1 MHVRVMLFALIA
13 AGIAVCLNPG
23 VPGGTSRAPTV
34 TPRAA
39 TEVVARLAALR
50 GDRAAQGL
58 FGQARRGEQMKSAC
72 IDGFRGACFAPGTS
86 DEVIQGVSSFLISQ
100 WELQQAQN
108 PAAREEGIAYFVTTG
123 WSSQGTPI
131 ALTWSMVPDG
141 LFIPSGVGEPGASS
155 TLFNS
160 MDLKFGGNRALWI
173 QRLTQSFDRWAA
185 VSGLTFTR
193 VTNGTDDWDDGASWG
208 TGNGAQRGH
217 IRISSKT
224 IDGSNNTLAYA
235 DFPSGGDI
243 VLDSGEN
250 WQSSSNSHRFLRNVM
265 MHELG
270 HSLGMFH
277 VCPLASTRLM
287 EPLLITS
294 FDGPRHDDIRAAH
307 RLYGDADE
315 PNDTSGTATDLGTL
329 GAGGTINR
337 GTLPNPTT
345 GSNPANSSSLCL
357 DAQADVDFYKFAIT
371 GSRTVSI
378 TITPVGQTYDNSQ
391 QNGNGSCSSGNSI
404 NSQSFGN
411 LAVQLR
417 DTNGSTVLASAD
429 VNPAGSP
436 ETISSFT
443 LTAAGTYFVRVFTA
457 SSLTQSQMYTLSV
470 TATATCV
477 QPSITSQPDSETVC
491 VGSPVTFSVT
501 ATGTEPL
508 SYQWRKGGVDI
519 GGANGS
525 SLNIASASVGD
536 VGNYTVFISNACG
549 NTTSAIA
556 SLSVQNPP
564 GIVTQPTSAI
574 ACVGADAV
582 FTVLASGGG
591 LEYQWRKGGIDIS
604 GANSAT
610 LDKFDVQTSDGGSY
624 DCVVTNSCGSITT
637 NSVNLTVRTPPVIV
651 THPTSEAACVG
662 DFISLSVVA
671 GGSTPRTFQWRKGG
685 NPIDGATDSI
695 LDFVPVSAADA
706 GNYDCVVTN
715 ACGSATTNTATITVL
730 AATVISDHPD
740 PVNVCTGGM
749 ASFSVTATG
758 QGTLS
763 YQWKRGVTNVGTNS
777 PSLTINPVGPGDAGN
792 YTCVVTGECGPAT
805 SNAAALTISTGP
817 SISVHP
823 SNATPCVG
831 QPASFSV
838 TASDVTGYQ
847 WRKNTNPI
855 GGANGP
861 SYSIPSVVAG
871 DVGNYDCVVSNACGS
886 VTSNAASLTIS
897 SGPSISVHP
906 ANASVCSGQPASFSV
921 TASDVT
927 GYQWR
932 KNTNPIGG
940 ANGPSYS
947 IPSAVVGDAGS
958 YDCVVSNACGS
969 VTSNA
974 ATLAVDAGPQITLH
988 PASATGCQNGQLT
1001 LTIAAT
1007 GSPVPTFQWRKGAA
1021 DIGGETGTSLTI
1033 DPVSAADA
1041 GSYDCV
1047 VSNACG
1053 SVTSN
1058 VAVVTV
1064 RLKADANCDG
1074 VVNNFDIDAFVVA
1087 IVSGQ
1092 SAWEALY
1099 SCDYVCANDVSRD
1112 GVVNNFDI
1120 DPFVQCIVSGECP

>member
-1 MHVRVMLFALIA
+1 MHVRVMLLALIA
-13 AGIAVCLNPG
+13 AAGAVVLNSG
-23 VPGGTSRAPTV
+23 SGRAVSPSPTLS
-34 TPRAA
+34 TPAA
-39 TEVVARLAALR
+39 AEVVARLTALR
-50 GDRAAQGL
+50 SDRAALGL
-58 FGQARRGEQMKSAC
+58 FGKAQRGEKMASAC

-86 DEVIQGVSSFLISQ
+86 EEVIQQVSAFLISQ
-100 WELQQAQN
+100 WELQQAHN
-108 PAAREEGIAYFVTTG
+108 PAAREDGIAYFVTSG

-131 ALTWSMVPDG
+131 ALTWSLVPDG

-173 QRLTQSFDRWAA
+173 QRIGQSFDRWAA
-185 VSGLTFTR
+185 VSGLSFTR

-208 TGNGAQRGH
+208 SGNSAQRGH
-217 IRISSKT
+217 IRIASKV
-224 IDGSNNTLAYA
+224 IDGSNGTLAYA

-277 VCPLASTRLM
+277 VCPLANTRLM

-307 RLYGDADE
+307 RLYGDDDE
-315 PNDTSGTATDLGTL
+315 SNDTSGTATDLGTL
-329 GAGGTINR
+329 AAGGTINR
-337 GTLPNPTT
+337 GTLPNPLT
-345 GSNPANSSSLCL
+345 GSNPANSSSLSL

-371 GSRTVSI
+371 GSRTVSV
-378 TITPVGQTYDNSQ
+378 TVTPVGQTYDNSQ
-391 QNGNGSCSSGNSI
+391 QNGNGSCSSGNQI

-411 LAVQLR
+411 LAIQLR

-429 VNPAGSP
+429 VNPAGSG

-457 SSLTQSQMYTLSV
+457 SALTQSQMYTLSV

-477 QPSITSQPDSETVC
+477 QPSITSQPDSETLC

-519 GGANGS
+519 GGATS
-525 SLNIASASVGD
+525 SSHTIPSVAAGD

-549 NTTSAIA
+549 NTTSAVA
-556 SLSVQNPP
+556 TLSVQNPP
-564 GIVTQPTSAI
+564 GIVTQPSSAI
-574 ACVGADAV
+574 ACVGADSA

-591 LEYQWRKGGIDIS
+591 LEYQWRKAGIDIS

-610 LDKFDVQTSDGGSY
+610 LDKLNIQTADAGSY
-624 DCVVTNSCGSITT
+624 DCVVSNSCGSITT

-651 THPTSEAACVG
+651 THPSNEVGCVD
-662 DFISLSVVA
+662 DFVSLTVVA

-685 NPIDGATDSI
+685 LPIGGATDSI
-695 LDFVPVSAADA
+695 LDLVPLSASDA
-706 GNYDCVVTN
+706 GTYDCVVTN
-715 ACGSATTNTATITVL
+715 SCGSAISNPAVVTVL
-730 AATVISDHPD
+730 AATVITDHPD
-740 PVNVCTGGM
+740 PASACVGGM
-749 ASFSVTATG
+749 ASFSVSATG

-763 YQWKRGVTNVGTNS
+763 YQWKRNGTNVGTNS
-777 PSLTINPVGPGDAGN
+777 PTLTINPVGAGDAGN

-805 SNAAALTISTGP
+805 SNAAALSISSGP
-817 SISVHP
+817 SISEHP

-831 QPASFSV
+831 QPAAFSV
-838 TASDVTGYQ
+838 TASDATGYQWRKNTNPIGGANGPSYSIPSVVVGDAGSYDCVVSNACGSVISNAASLTISAGPSISAHPGNASACSGQPASFSVTANDATGYQ

-861 SYSIPSVVAG
+861 SYSIPSVVA
-871 DVGNYDCVVSNACGS
+871 
-886 VTSNAASLTIS
+886 
-897 SGPSISVHP
+897 
-906 ANASVCSGQPASFSV
+906 
-921 TASDVT
+921 
-927 GYQWR
+927 
-932 KNTNPIGG
+932 
-940 ANGPSYS
+940 
-947 IPSAVVGDAGS
+947 GDAGS

-974 ATLAVDAGPQITLH
+974 ATLAVDAGPQITLQ
-988 PASATGCQNGQLT
+988 PASATGCQNGPLM

-1007 GSPVPTFQWRKGAA
+1007 GVPAPTFQWRKGGVN
-1021 DIGGETGTSLTI
+1021 IGGENGTSLTI

-1058 VAVVTV
+1058 AATV
-1064 RLKADANCDG
+1064 NIQLKADANCDG
-1074 VVNNFDIDAFVVA
+1074 VVNNFDIDAFVLA

-1092 SAWEALY
+1092 AAWEAVY
-1099 SCDYVCANDVSRD
+1099 SCNYVCANDVSRD

-1120 DPFVQCIVSGECP
+1120 DPFVQCIVSGDCP